1 MTDIR
6 KAVNQEL
13 ILGTGRFREDVA
25 QVLGRRVDVQKPGRK
40 KVRDQAAWLA
50 SNLDSSSNNI

>member
-13 ILGTGRFREDVA
+13 ILGTGRFREDVE
-25 QVLGRRVDVQKPGRK
+25 QVLGRRVGV
-40 KVRDQAAWLA
+40 
-50 SNLDSSSNNI
+50 